1 MGDQP
6 NVLFVMCDQ
15 LRGDMIHAL
24 GNRRVYT
31 PNLDRLV
38 RRGVSFSNAYASC
51 PICVPARY
59 TIRTGCD
66 SPTTGYFHNHMPDP
80 GVIDG
85 TSMEGRCGP
94 YLARRMTGLGYR
106 TFGIG
111 KFHTHPRYEDLGYET
126 MFRAEEGAGP
136 RDLDGGDAYYTYI
149 RKRHPEYDHIE
160 QLHGERSDMYIMP
173 QANPLPPELNHE
185 AFCADRAVDQIAPRP
200 DDDRPF
206 FGFVSFIGPHP
217 PLAPPVPFN
226 RLYHPDRMPPP
237 VVGDPAVDHADGWV
251 AKSRYAMFANDMGP
265 GRIAACRA
273 RYYGEV
279 TYIDWCIGKVLD
291 AVDARPDADN
301 TLIVFYSDHGEALG
315 DHDAVQKETFFEPS
329 ARVPLLV
336 SWPAKLTGDRRF
348 DGLAALSDLYGIATA
363 AAGAPEFREG
373 HDQLGALLDD
383 KPNRERVVGWFGRP
397 GTREFKTMIR
407 RGPWKYMYFANGARE
422 LLFNVDED
430 PWELRDLSIAMAE
443 RTAAFR
449 DEARATMDE
458 AAQRPGCPTLL
469 EGGQLPAYEFKRLD
483 RVRIVQM
490 APGVKGYPDHPSE
503 VVDQWRP
510 RYRTEY
516 DGG

>member
-1 MGDQP
+1 MGDKP

-24 GNRRVYT
+24 GNRHVHT

-66 SPTTGYFHNHMPDP
+66 SPTTGYFHNHMPASE
-80 GVIDG
+80 VIDG
-85 TSMEGRCGP
+85 TSMEQRCGP

-173 QANPLPPELNHE
+173 QTNPLPPELNHE

-226 RLYHPDRMPPP
+226 RLYHPDRMPKPIL
-237 VVGDPAVDHADGWV
+237 GDPAVDNADGWV
-251 AKSRYAMFANDMGP
+251 AKSRYAMFANEMGP

-279 TYIDWCIGKVLD
+279 TYIDWCVGKILD
-291 AVDARPDADN
+291 AVLDRPDADN
-301 TLIVFYSDHGEALG
+301 TIIVFYSDHGEALG
-315 DHDAVQKETFFEPS
+315 DHDAVQKETFFEHS

-336 SWPAKLTGDRRF
+336 SWPAALAGGRRF
-348 DGLAALSDLYGIATA
+348 EGLAALGDLYGLATS
-363 AAGAPEFREG
+363 AAGEPDLREG
-373 HDQLGALLDD
+373 HDQLATLLRGE
-383 KPNRERVVGWFGRP
+383 PARERVIGWFGRP
-397 GTREFKTMIR
+397 GTREFKMMIR
-407 RGPWKYMYFANGARE
+407 RGPWKYMYFVNGGRE
-422 LLFNVDED
+422 LLFHIDED
-430 PWELRDLSIAMAE
+430 PEELNDLSIALAD
-443 RTAAFR
+443 RAAAFR
-449 DEARATMDE
+449 EEARHVMAE
-458 AAQRPGCPTLL
+458 AETRPGCPPLL
-469 EGGQLPAYEFKRLD
+469 EDGALPACDFKPLERL
-483 RVRIVQM
+483 RIVQM
-490 APGVKGYPDHPSE
+490 AAGVNGYPDHPSA
-503 VVDQWRP
+503 VVDSWQP
-510 RYRTEY
+510 RFRTEY
-516 DGG
+516 EKA